1 MGRNNTHK
9 KTAKAT
15 PKSCALAVGVL
26 LGMSAFKS
34 RSGYEL
40 NDLVDGLRTGLGTLQ
55 TLSSESYQLYS
66 HTIPPI
72 QNTFARMLPTLFPK
86 RKYRS
91 HRNNESRG

>member
-40 NDLVDGLRTGLGTLQ
+40 NDLVDGLRTGLGTVR
-55 TLSSESYQLYS
+55 
-66 HTIPPI
+66 
-72 QNTFARMLPTLFPK
+72 A
-86 RKYRS
+86 
-91 HRNNESRG
+91 